1 MHIMGH
7 PKFFAVCVFGMAFV
21 IIGNTAANSINFGQ
35 NILLAAGYKEA
46 SYGGTLAIGIGATTC
61 ACILHGLSRQW
72 GIRLNNFLGLSKFL
86 ILLFLLVVGFAAV
99 GVLAKKDPSLIN
111 DLSPEEAFRVDEP
124 NSRPFRYA
132 EAFLFVL
139 FPFGGFHQANYVSSI
154 DFYL

>member
-1 MHIMGH
+1 MHIMTC
-7 PKFFAVCVFGMAFV
+7 PKFFAACVFGIAFI

-35 NILLAAGYKEA
+35 NILLAVGYEEA

-86 ILLFLLVVGFAAV
+86 ILLFLIIVGFTAV
-99 GVLAKKDPSLIN
+99 GVLTNHEPSLIN
-111 DLSPEEAFRVDEP
+111 DLSPGEAFHHEGQS
-124 NSRPFRYA
+124 SRPFRYA

-139 FPFGGFHQANYVSSI
+139 FPFGGFHQANYVS
-154 DFYL
+154 